1 MIIFKLL
8 LIAVLLIPLILVGL
22 KLTDDLLDQILKK
35 KKKG

>member
-8 LIAVLLIPLILVGL
+8 LIAVLVIPLCLVGL
-22 KLTDDLLDQILKK
+22 KLMDDLLDQVLKK

>member
-35 KKKG
+35 KKG